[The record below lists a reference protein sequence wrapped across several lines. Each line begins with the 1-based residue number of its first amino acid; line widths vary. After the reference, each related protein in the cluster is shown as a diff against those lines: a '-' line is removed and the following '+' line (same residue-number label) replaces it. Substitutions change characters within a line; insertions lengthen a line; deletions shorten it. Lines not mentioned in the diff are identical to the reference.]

1 MGLPRRLPEH
11 ERIARFRPEFGK
23 YYKKMSMHSNS
34 DGPAPRV
41 LLVDDATDNR
51 LMMSLFLRRSGVE
64 ILIARN
70 GEEALQV
77 TASMGPDL
85 VILDFHIAGMS
96 GFEVCKRI
104 KTNPATAHTPVVFLA
119 ADEDRDDRIKGLQV
133 GADDFF
139 SKPVRRDEF
148 LVRVKSLVSA
158 HKARRLQ
165 NIPQR
170 VAETTAGVEADAR
183 SEAPRNLMDKRILTT
198 SGLPGNPL
206 VGYQTRFD
214 AVILF
219 ADLRGFTRMA
229 EQLAPAQVVQLLNQY
244 FSLLTNVT
252 YRYNGAI
259 FNMAG
264 DSLLV
269 GFGVPFDQP
278 DAAERAIRCGHDML
292 AEFETLSADWRKEHG
307 LETGLGIGVN
317 KGEVVAGNVGSPA
330 YMSFTIIGD
339 AVNIASRLMQRAR
352 AGELLLSE
360 RVMEAL
366 KADKVE
372 VDAISLP
379 PLTLRGRTEPI
390 GLYCIPFRGRIDTR
404 L

>member
-1 MGLPRRLPEH
+1 
-11 ERIARFRPEFGK
+11 
-23 YYKKMSMHSNS
+23 MSMHSNS

-41 LLVDDATDNR
+41 LLVDDAPDNR

-64 ILIARN
+64 ILTARN

-85 VILDFHIAGMS
+85 VILDFRITGMS

-119 ADEDRDDRIKGLQV
+119 ADEDRDERMQGLQV

-148 LVRVKSLVSA
+148 LVRVKSLVTA
-158 HKARRLQ
+158 HRARRQQGL
-165 NIPQR
+165 PP
-170 VAETTAGVEADAR
+170 VAAEPAPGMNVDASFGDR
-183 SEAPRNLMDKRILTT
+183 GLMDNILTT
-198 SGLPGNPL
+198 SGTPGNPL
-206 VGYQTRFD
+206 VGYQSRFD

-229 EQLAPAQVVQLLNQY
+229 EQLSPTQVVQLLNQY

-269 GFGVPFDQP
+269 GFGVPFEQP
-278 DAAERAIRCGHDML
+278 DAAERAIKCGHDML
-292 AEFETLSADWRKEHG
+292 ADFDSLSKDWKEKHG

-366 KADKVE
+366 KEAGVS
-372 VDAISLP
+372 VDAITLP
-379 PLTLRGRTEPI
+379 PLTLRGRSEPI
-390 GLYCIPFRGRIDTR
+390 GLYCIPFRERIDTR
-404 L
+404 T

>member
-1 MGLPRRLPEH
+1 M
-11 ERIARFRPEFGK
+11 A
-23 YYKKMSMHSNS
+23 MHSNS

-41 LLVDDATDNR
+41 LLVNEDADSR
-51 LMMSLFLRRSGVE
+51 LMASLFLRRSGIE
-64 ILIARN
+64 ILTARN

-77 TASMGPDL
+77 TASMRPDL
-85 VILDFHIAGMS
+85 VILDFHIPGMS

-104 KTNPATAHTPVVFLA
+104 KSAPETAHIPVVFLA
-119 ADEDRDDRIKGLQV
+119 ADDEREDRIRGLQM

-139 SKPVRRDEF
+139 SKPLQREEF
-148 LVRVKSLVSA
+148 LVRVKTLVSA
-158 HKARRLQ
+158 HRARMRGSPDM
-165 NIPQR
+165 ISP
-170 VAETTAGVEADAR
+170 DALGTGAPHPA
-183 SEAPRNLMDKRILTT
+183 EAPRKLMDKVLTT

-229 EQLAPAQVVQLLNQY
+229 EKLPPVQVVQLLNQY
-244 FSLLTNVT
+244 FSLLTDVT
-252 YRYNGAI
+252 YRYNGVI

-269 GFGVPFDQP
+269 GFGVPFEQP
-278 DAAERAIRCGHDML
+278 DAAERAIECGHEML
-292 AEFETLSADWRKEHG
+292 SRFETLSEDWRRTHG

-330 YMSFTIIGD
+330 YMTFTIIGD

-352 AGELLLSE
+352 AGEMLLSD
-360 RVMEAL
+360 RVMQAL
-366 KADKVE
+366 KAAGAP
-372 VDAISLP
+372 VDAITLP
-379 PLTLRGRTEPI
+379 PLTLRGRSEPI
-390 GLYCIPFRGRIDTR
+390 ALYCIPFKPRTDTR
-404 L
+404 A

>member
-1 MGLPRRLPEH
+1 
-11 ERIARFRPEFGK
+11 
-23 YYKKMSMHSNS
+23 MSMHSNS

-41 LLVDDATDNR
+41 LLVDDAPDNR

-158 HKARRLQ
+158 HKARRLR
-165 NIPQR
+165 NIPHMG
-170 VAETTAGVEADAR
+170 AETTLGAGADAR
-183 SEAPRNLMDKRILTT
+183 SDAPRNLMDKRILTT

-229 EQLAPAQVVQLLNQY
+229 EQLAPTQVVQLLNQY

-278 DAAERAIRCGHDML
+278 DAADRAIKCGYDML
-292 AEFETLSADWRKEHG
+292 ADFEILSADWKEKHG

-366 KADKVE
+366 KAGRVE

-379 PLTLRGRTEPI
+379 PLTLRGRSEPI

>member
-1 MGLPRRLPEH
+1 
-11 ERIARFRPEFGK
+11 
-23 YYKKMSMHSNS
+23 MHSNS

-41 LLVDDATDNR
+41 LLVDDDPDNR

-64 ILIARN
+64 ILTARN

-85 VILDFHIAGMS
+85 VILDFRIAGMS

-104 KTNPATAHTPVVFLA
+104 KTNPATAHIPLVFLA
-119 ADEDRDDRIKGLQV
+119 TDEDRDERIQGLQV

-148 LVRVKSLVSA
+148 LVRVRSLVTAHRVRRQQGLPPMDAESA
-158 HKARRLQ
+158 
-165 NIPQR
+165 PG
-170 VAETTAGVEADAR
+170 TEA
-183 SEAPRNLMDKRILTT
+183 EAPPGGSRKLMDNILTT
-198 SGLPGNPL
+198 SGVPGNPL
-206 VGYQTRFD
+206 VGYQSRFD

-229 EQLAPAQVVQLLNQY
+229 EQLSPTEVVQLLNEY
-244 FSLLTNVT
+244 FSLLTHVT

-269 GFGVPFDQP
+269 GFSVPFEQP
-278 DAAERAIRCGHDML
+278 DAAERAIKCGHDML
-292 AEFETLSADWRKEHG
+292 ADFDALSKEWKEKHG

-366 KADKVE
+366 KEANVD
-372 VDAISLP
+372 VDAITLP
-379 PLTLRGRTEPI
+379 PLTLRGRSEPI

-404 L
+404 T